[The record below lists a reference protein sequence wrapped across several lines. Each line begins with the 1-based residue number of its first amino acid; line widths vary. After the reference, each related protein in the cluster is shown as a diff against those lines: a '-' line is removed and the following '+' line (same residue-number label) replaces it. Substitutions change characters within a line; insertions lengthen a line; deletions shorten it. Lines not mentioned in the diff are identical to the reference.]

1 MAFRV
6 HPELVQAQLNGP
18 LKLIGF
24 VVFLIAAT
32 LFIGFNHKIFELT
45 LGQERSKSYRWLFL
59 IIVLVPLL
67 LIIYAFSYFF
77 VTLFPPTP

>member
-1 MAFRV
+1 MAFRL
-6 HPELVQAQLNGP
+6 HPELVQAQINGP
-18 LKLIGF
+18 LKFIGF

-32 LFIGFNHKIFELT
+32 LFIGFNHKIFELS

-59 IIVLVPLL
+59 IICVVPLL

-77 VTLFPPTP
+77 GTLFPPTL